1 MAEGGGSP
9 GIGKCEST
17 FEKETLMSRFIT
29 SILLGAVA
37 LCATTAFAGPLA
49 GEANAYLGIWKS
61 TTAYQGYNDYPVNS
75 DPSGL
80 FGTIDWVVFAPGAFT
95 PGYLGYTPT
104 AGEFVYAYQ
113 VLQDPAAFAPLSGL
127 SVVLEA
133 AADNIGTFTGNG
145 VAGVATT
152 ADYFIGGA
160 FPSAN
165 WDVLTGVGPG
175 LTSVGLVFSSPF
187 GPKLLS
193 GSVIDDG
200 SVGDVIPLPSPD
212 PLYIPEPG
220 TMTLAICGLVV
231 FGLQLLRRRRSN
243 S

>member
-1 MAEGGGSP
+1 M
-9 GIGKCEST
+9 IRLKTC
-17 FEKETLMSRFIT
+17 
-29 SILLGAVA
+29 LLSCAVA
-37 LCATTAFAGPLA
+37 IAATSAYAGPLN
-49 GEANAYLGIWKS
+49 GEANAYFDGFNTWTS
-61 TTAYQGYNDYPVNS
+61 TTPYQGYTDYPFNTKAS
-75 DPSGL
+75 DM
-80 FGTIDWVVFAPGAFT
+80 FGTIDWVVFAPGDFT

-113 VLQDPAAFAPLSGL
+113 VLQDIDASAPLTGL

-145 VAGVATT
+145 VAGVASS
-152 ADYFIGGA
+152 ADYFIGGP

-165 WDVLTGVGPG
+165 WDIFAGVGPG
-175 LTSVGLVFSSPF
+175 ATSVGLVFSSPF

-212 PLYIPEPG
+212 PEYIPEPG
-220 TMTLAICGLVV
+220 TMTLAMCGLVV
-231 FGLQLLRRRRSN
+231 FGLQLLRRHGRKASV
-243 S
+243 

>member
-1 MAEGGGSP
+1 
-9 GIGKCEST
+9 
-17 FEKETLMSRFIT
+17 MSRLKT
-29 SILLGAVA
+29 CLLSFAVA
-37 LCATTAFAGPLA
+37 FAATSAFAGPLN
-49 GEANAYLGIWKS
+49 GEANAYFDGFNTWSS
-61 TTAYQGYNDYPVNS
+61 TTPYQGYNDYPFNTS
-75 DPSGL
+75 PSNM
-80 FGTIDWVVFAPGAFT
+80 FGTIDWVVFAPGDFT

-104 AGEFVYAYQ
+104 LGEFVYAYQ
-113 VLQDPAAFAPLSGL
+113 VLQDAGASAPLSGL

-145 VAGVATT
+145 VAGVGTS

-165 WDVLTGVGPG
+165 WDIFAGVGPG
-175 LTSVGLVFSSPF
+175 TTSVGLVFSSPY

-212 PLYIPEPG
+212 PQYIPEPG
-220 TMTLAICGLVV
+220 TMTLAMCGLVA
-231 FGLQLLRRRRSN
+231 FGLQLLRRRGQKARV
-243 S
+243 